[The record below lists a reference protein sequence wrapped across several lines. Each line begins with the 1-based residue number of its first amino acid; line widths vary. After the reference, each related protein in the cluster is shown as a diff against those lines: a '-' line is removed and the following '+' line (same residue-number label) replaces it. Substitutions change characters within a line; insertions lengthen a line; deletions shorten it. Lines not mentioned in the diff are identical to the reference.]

1 MMIFSPTYRYMMIQ
15 LRKQANTNL
24 IQAFCAKY
32 VLFSFYSYVLY
43 IRVQS
48 GSLLTM
54 ITRACLF
61 PCSEDLSAALDDVK
75 QCGLVQ
81 PCNNSTTSE
90 QSSNSSNQKDPTTN
104 CDPKNQTNS
113 ALDEDL
119 RAVAMEI
126 DDGDDVGDVEDD
138 PEISFKS
145 QESLT
150 EFDRTLET
158 IERSIEEMRADSYS
172 DNSIAQSSDSED
184 INKNINNSKAESG
197 DTRLPEAGDNS
208 NKFVEEVETRTCD
221 PDNASS
227 SSLLDRGVGST
238 QGESESE
245 TGEKLAIE
253 TTTDVPS
260 SSLTTTTTMTST
272 MDCEE
277 TSQTSLNSNSND
289 SSNNESNSSIDP
301 KQVDI
306 KMDNSNSFNSF
317 QFWRRPLPEV
327 DVDLD
332 LLQVASP
339 AASSADA
346 AVDEA
351 AAEKTARDEVQE
363 AARNLSLM
371 VDTEEGTESAEEA
384 TMDVSEVADAMN
396 AAHIATQT
404 TSAANSLELQDS
416 DIITELEGGVGGK
429 AYPQYHTASVITVSD
444 KPETVENIGTT
455 HVIGQHLNQQ
465 TMTVVNGVVQG

>member
-1 MMIFSPTYRYMMIQ
+1 
-15 LRKQANTNL
+15 
-24 IQAFCAKY
+24 
-32 VLFSFYSYVLY
+32 
-43 IRVQS
+43 
-48 GSLLTM
+48 M
-54 ITRACLF
+54 ITRTCLVS
-61 PCSEDLSAALDDVK
+61 CSEDLSAALDDVK

-81 PCNNSTTSE
+81 PCNNSTTTSE
-90 QSSNSSNQKDPTTN
+90 QSSNSSNQKDQTTN

-245 TGEKLAIE
+245 TGEKLVIE

-260 SSLTTTTTMTST
+260 SSLTTTTTTMTST

-277 TSQTSLNSNSND
+277 TSQTSLSSNSND
-289 SSNNESNSSIDP
+289 SSNNESHSSIDP

-332 LLQVASP
+332 LIQGAP
-339 AASSADA
+339 AVSG
-346 AVDEA
+346 AVTATDE

-384 TMDVSEVADAMN
+384 TMDVSEVSDAMN

-416 DIITELEGGVGGK
+416 DISELEGGVGGK